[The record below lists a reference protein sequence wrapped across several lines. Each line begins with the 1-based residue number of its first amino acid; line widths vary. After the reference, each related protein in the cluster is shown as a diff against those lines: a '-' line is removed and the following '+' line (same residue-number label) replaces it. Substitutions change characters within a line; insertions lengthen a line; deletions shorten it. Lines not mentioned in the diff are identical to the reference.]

1 MTPQF
6 DIMRNLAVENHVLDL
21 GHIDDGM
28 TVSSMAGYPLTFQL
42 NPFRMNNINVSMT
55 FRNVYYKNGVV
66 HTLLEYPRPL
76 APWVRKTMY
85 NVLLETNVKRNSDL
99 SAFITIIDTLPAIM
113 LLLQDNSS
121 STGTTLFVPTNDA
134 LKLSNLTWMTLQQ
147 DQDNN
152 NNNTDMMQQLVQNH
166 IVSGNFVRSCW
177 WTIPIGNMVSD
188 NELRLVSVAG
198 QSLDLMIN
206 HEGVTING
214 NVRIVEE
221 DIFSEY
227 GVIQIIDKVL
237 LPSL

>member
-1 MTPQF
+1 MTLQ
-6 DIMRNLAVENHVLDL
+6 R
-21 GHIDDGM
+21 
-28 TVSSMAGYPLTFQL
+28 
-42 NPFRMNNINVSMT
+42 NPFRFNNITISST
-55 FRNVYYKNGVV
+55 QRNHIYKNGVI
-66 HTLLEYPRPL
+66 HYALEYPKPL
-76 APWVRKTMY
+76 APWIGKTLY
-85 NVLLETNVKRNSDL
+85 NVLLETNDKRNSDL
-99 SAFITIIDTLPAIM
+99 SDFIAIVDTLPAIL
-113 LLLQDNSS
+113 LLLQDTSS
-121 STGTTLFVPTNDA
+121 STATTLFVPTNDA
-134 LKLSNLTWMTLQQ
+134 IALSNLTWMTQQ
-147 DQDNN
+147 GQDK
-152 NNNTDMMQQLVQNH
+152 NTTTTIMLQQLVQNH